1 MGDLFYNT
9 DFLFLI
15 YFSFFICTVIFSAL
29 INGIFLK
36 FARTLGIRNNND
48 TVVRWDPNLKPALGG
63 ITFFICFLFS
73 IACYSIIFPQGGTY
87 IRDIQFIGL
96 LLTAVLAF
104 LMGLADDAYNT
115 KPLLK
120 LFVQISCGIIFI
132 ITNTKVQFFESSM
145 INNAITIFWVVGIMN
160 SINMLDNMD
169 AITSSVGSIIILA
182 AIAFILLQKDYSI
195 EYLLQKD
202 FSSLYLLMLVG
213 VLASLIG
220 FLFFN
225 WHPSRLYMGDTGSQF
240 LGIIL
245 AFVGITYFW
254 NGSDVEGNKIV
265 SKQIIS
271 GLLIFIIPLTDTV
284 TVIINRLLK
293 RQSPFVGG
301 KDHTTHHLHYLGMT
315 DRQIALCFTGVTLVS
330 LMLTVF
336 FINYIKTWNNN
347 IVMLFSAYI
356 AAIFGLL
363 YYATKYK
370 LKD

>member
-1 MGDLFYNT
+1 
-9 DFLFLI
+9 
-15 YFSFFICTVIFSAL
+15 
-29 INGIFLK
+29 
-36 FARTLGIRNNND
+36 
-48 TVVRWDPNLKPALGG
+48 
-63 ITFFICFLFS
+63 
-73 IACYSIIFPQGGTY
+73 
-87 IRDIQFIGL
+87 
-96 LLTAVLAF
+96 
-104 LMGLADDAYNT
+104 
-115 KPLLK
+115 
-120 LFVQISCGIIFI
+120 
-132 ITNTKVQFFESSM
+132 M

-293 RQSPFVGG
+293 RQSPFVGC